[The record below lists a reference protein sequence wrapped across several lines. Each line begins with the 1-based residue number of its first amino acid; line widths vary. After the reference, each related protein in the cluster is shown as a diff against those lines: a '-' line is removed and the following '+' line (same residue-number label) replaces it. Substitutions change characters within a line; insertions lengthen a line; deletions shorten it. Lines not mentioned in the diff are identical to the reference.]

1 MNDKSVSAR
10 LLDLTRLISRAGRT
24 LTGIDR
30 VELAYLKA
38 LVEQPEPAFGLIKS
52 SLGYLLL
59 DAAGMRA
66 LAARIEG
73 DVAWGKA
80 DRLSRGFGRLDK
92 MQRRAQSDARRL
104 AIARS
109 FRAGL
114 KRLLRRHLPE
124 GCAYINVGHSNFSD
138 RVAQAVKQGARG
150 RIAVMVHDTIPLDH
164 PLYQTPEAV
173 TRFEHMLRRVRDA
186 ADLVLY
192 NSAATRAAAEGY
204 MAAWGGAPEGLVAHL
219 GVELAAPRPEALPRG
234 VPGEGVYFVSVGT
247 LEPRKN
253 HMLLI
258 EIWERLVKQT
268 PPQEMP
274 HLFICGQRGW
284 KNEELFFRLDRSQLM
299 DEYIHE
305 LPGLSDGA
313 IAALLEN
320 AAGALYPSF
329 AEGYGLPMIE
339 AAAAGVPVV
348 CADLPVYREILGD
361 YPVYASLKDSYLWQR
376 RITAL
381 AKAKMTGGRAG
392 NEAGGNRDTG
402 ITPPDWHAHF
412 KTVLKVT

>member
-1 MNDKSVSAR
+1 MSEDSVSAR

-38 LVEQPEPAFGLIKS
+38 LVEQPAPAFGLIKS
-52 SLGYLLL
+52 NLGYLLL

-80 DRLSRGFGRLDK
+80 DRLSRAFSKLDK

-109 FRAGL
+109 FRGGL
-114 KRLLRRHLPE
+114 KRLLRLHLPK
-124 GCAYINVGHSNFSD
+124 GCAYINVGHSNFTD
-138 RVAQAVKQGARG
+138 RVADAVKQGAQG
-150 RIAVMVHDTIPLDH
+150 KIAVMVHDTIPLDH

-173 TRFEHMLRRVRDA
+173 VRFEHMLGRVREK
-186 ADLVLY
+186 ADLVIY
-192 NSAATRAAAEGY
+192 NSAATRRAAEGY
-204 MAAWGGAPEGLVAHL
+204 MADWGGAPRGVVAHL
-219 GVELAAPRPEALPRG
+219 GVEVATPEPGALPKG
-234 VPGEGVYFVSVGT
+234 VPPDGVYFVSVGT

-268 PPQEMP
+268 PPQEVP
-274 HLFICGQRGW
+274 HLVICGHRGW

-299 DEYIHE
+299 GAYIHE

-313 IAALLEN
+313 VAALLHG

-339 AAAAGVPVV
+339 AAASGVPVL
-348 CADLPVYREILGD
+348 CADLPVYREVLGD

-381 AKAKMTGGRAG
+381 AKSKTTDRRAG
-392 NEAGGNRDTG
+392 KQVSGDGAQGF
-402 ITPPDWHAHF
+402 TPPAWQAHF
-412 KTVLKVT
+412 KTVLKLT